1 MGQGT
6 TNSGMLAGMSLPAGD
21 RELVQIVDA
30 SLADAARRAG
40 PWLVCRLGCTQCCF
54 GAFAISQLDAL
65 RPRPP
70 ACRKCAAKIPPWLL
84 RLSAAR

>member
-1 MGQGT
+1 MGQRT

-65 RPRPP
+65 RLQVWNDRN
-70 ACRKCAAKIPPWLL
+70 CAAKIPPWLL
-84 RLSAAR
+84 KLSAAH